1 MVANFRKKQKNK
13 YSANIVF
20 FVFGVILI
28 LIIIFLLIFKD
39 IGIYQKK
46 EKLNSEFDN
55 IKKQIQAMTQKNED
69 LKQGISQ
76 SNSADYLEKVAREQL
91 NLQKQ
96 GEKVVSFILPQQQ
109 PKNENNQQNLLD
121 VKVFTGWLSNWWQNI
136 KNKF

>member
-1 MVANFRKKQKNK
+1 MVANFKKKQKNR

-20 FVFGVILI
+20 FVFAASLMLTIIL
-28 LIIIFLLIFKD
+28 LLVFKD
-39 IGIYQKK
+39 IGIYKKK

-55 IKKQIQAMTQKNED
+55 IKKQIQETIKKNQE

-76 SNSADYLEKVAREQL
+76 SNSIDYLEKVAREQL

-109 PKNENNQQNLLD
+109 PKNEDKQQNFMD
-121 VKVFTGWLSNWWQNI
+121 IKIFTGWFSSGWDWI
-136 KNKF
+136 KSRF